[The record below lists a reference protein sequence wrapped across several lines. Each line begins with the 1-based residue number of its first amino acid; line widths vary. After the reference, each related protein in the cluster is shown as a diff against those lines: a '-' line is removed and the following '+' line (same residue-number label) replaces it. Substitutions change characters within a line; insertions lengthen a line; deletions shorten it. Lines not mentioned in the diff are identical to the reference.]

1 MGKKA
6 SLSLCMIVKDE
17 GKTLE
22 RCLNSV
28 KSFIN
33 EIIIV
38 DTGSKDNTV
47 EIAKKFNAKIY
58 KFKWIDDFS
67 AARNFAFSKATS
79 DYIMWLD
86 GDDFIN
92 EDDIKKIESLLSNMD
107 SSYDY
112 ISAEYILARNSEG
125 KVSTSLRRNRIVKRQ
140 SAFLWV
146 GNVHEYLA
154 VYGKG
159 LEGNFSI
166 EHGKVKEYTDRNLQI
181 FKTMEKNNKKFTPRD
196 IYYYANELFDNGY
209 YKESIEQYN
218 KFIDTKEGW
227 IEDIKGAYLK
237 IIRALNL
244 INEKDKIVDV
254 AFESL
259 KIDTP
264 TAEIACSLGEYYFE
278 KENYNQAAF
287 WYRVALDSRPS
298 SLNMSL
304 TNSDYY
310 TWIPSLQLTVCY
322 YNLGNLKC
330 SYFFN
335 ELAASFDG
343 DKEKIEYNREIFKRD
358 FKNLKMEL
366 PKLSYPLKLSDYIN
380 YL

>member
-209 YKESIEQYN
+209 YKESINQYN

-254 AFESL
+254 ALESL

-335 ELAASFDG
+335 ELAASFYG

-358 FKNLKMEL
+358 FINLKMEL

>member
-209 YKESIEQYN
+209 YKESINQYN

-335 ELAASFDG
+335 ELAASFYG

>member
-79 DYIMWLD
+79 DNIMWLD

-92 EDDIKKIESLLSNMD
+92 EDDIKKIENLLSNMD

-209 YKESIEQYN
+209 YKESINQYN

-254 AFESL
+254 ALESL

>member
-209 YKESIEQYN
+209 YKESINQYN

-254 AFESL
+254 ALESL

-310 TWIPSLQLTVCY
+310 TWIPSIQLTVCY

>member
-209 YKESIEQYN
+209 YKESIDQYN

-254 AFESL
+254 ALESL

-310 TWIPSLQLTVCY
+310 TWIPSIQLTVCY

>member
-92 EDDIKKIESLLSNMD
+92 EDDIKKIENLLSNMD

-209 YKESIEQYN
+209 YKESIDQYN

-244 INEKDKIVDV
+244 INDKDKIVDV

>member
-159 LEGNFSI
+159 LEGHFSI

-209 YKESIEQYN
+209 YKESINQYN

-254 AFESL
+254 ALESL

>member
-92 EDDIKKIESLLSNMD
+92 EDDIKKIENLLSNMD

-209 YKESIEQYN
+209 YKESIDQYN

>member
-92 EDDIKKIESLLSNMD
+92 EDDIKKIENLLSNMD

-209 YKESIEQYN
+209 YKESINQYN

-244 INEKDKIVDV
+244 INDKDKIVDV

>member
-209 YKESIEQYN
+209 YKESINQYN

-310 TWIPSLQLTVCY
+310 TWIPSIQLTVCY

>member
-254 AFESL
+254 ALESL

>member
-92 EDDIKKIESLLSNMD
+92 EDDIKKIENLLSNMD

-254 AFESL
+254 ALESL

>member
-209 YKESIEQYN
+209 YKESINQYN

-254 AFESL
+254 ALESL

>member
-209 YKESIEQYN
+209 YKESIDQYN

-259 KIDTP
+259 KTDTP

>member
-92 EDDIKKIESLLSNMD
+92 EDDIKKIENLLSNMD

-209 YKESIEQYN
+209 YKESIDQYN

-335 ELAASFDG
+335 ELAASFYG

>member
-209 YKESIEQYN
+209 YKESINQYN

>member
-209 YKESIEQYN
+209 YKESIDQYN

-237 IIRALNL
+237 TIRALNL
-244 INEKDKIVDV
+244 INDKDKIVDV

>member
-209 YKESIEQYN
+209 YKESINQYN

-254 AFESL
+254 ALESL

-335 ELAASFDG
+335 ELASSFDG

>member
-209 YKESIEQYN
+209 YKESINQYN

-244 INEKDKIVDV
+244 INDKDKIVDV

>member
-1 MGKKA
+1 MGEKA

-209 YKESIEQYN
+209 YKESINQYN

-244 INEKDKIVDV
+244 INDKDKIVDV

>member
-92 EDDIKKIESLLSNMD
+92 EDDIKKIENLLSNMD

-244 INEKDKIVDV
+244 INDKDKIVDV

>member
-244 INEKDKIVDV
+244 INDKDKIVDV

>member
-244 INEKDKIVDV
+244 INDKDKIVDV

-278 KENYNQAAF
+278 EENYNQAAF

>member
-209 YKESIEQYN
+209 YKESINQYN

-244 INEKDKIVDV
+244 INDKDKIVDV
-254 AFESL
+254 AFETL

>member
-92 EDDIKKIESLLSNMD
+92 EDDIKKIENLLSNMD

-209 YKESIEQYN
+209 YKESIDQYN

-254 AFESL
+254 ALESL

>member
-209 YKESIEQYN
+209 YKESINQYN

-254 AFESL
+254 ALESL

-335 ELAASFDG
+335 ELAASFYG

>member
-92 EDDIKKIESLLSNMD
+92 EDDIKKIENLLSNMD

>member
-92 EDDIKKIESLLSNMD
+92 EDDIKKIENLLSNMD

-209 YKESIEQYN
+209 YKESINQYN

-244 INEKDKIVDV
+244 INDKDKIVDV

-310 TWIPSLQLTVCY
+310 TWIPSIQLTVCY

>member
-92 EDDIKKIESLLSNMD
+92 EDDIKKIENLLSNMD

-209 YKESIEQYN
+209 YKESINQYN

-254 AFESL
+254 ALESL

>member
-146 GNVHEYLA
+146 GNVHEYIA

-209 YKESIEQYN
+209 YKESINQYN

>member
-92 EDDIKKIESLLSNMD
+92 EDDIKKIENLLSNMD

-209 YKESIEQYN
+209 YKESINQYN

>member
-209 YKESIEQYN
+209 YKESINQYN

-244 INEKDKIVDV
+244 INDKDKIVDV

-335 ELAASFDG
+335 ELAASFYG

>member
-1 MGKKA
+1 MGEKA

-209 YKESIEQYN
+209 YKESIDQYN

-244 INEKDKIVDV
+244 INDKDKIVDV

>member
-209 YKESIEQYN
+209 YKESIDQYN

-254 AFESL
+254 ALESL

>member
-209 YKESIEQYN
+209 YKESINQYN

-254 AFESL
+254 ALESL

-278 KENYNQAAF
+278 KENYNQAHF
-287 WYRVALDSRPS
+287 G
-298 SLNMSL
+298 
-304 TNSDYY
+304 
-310 TWIPSLQLTVCY
+310 I
-322 YNLGNLKC
+322 
-330 SYFFN
+330 
-335 ELAASFDG
+335 ELH
-343 DKEKIEYNREIFKRD
+343 
-358 FKNLKMEL
+358 
-366 PKLSYPLKLSDYIN
+366 
-380 YL
+380 